1 VSKDWRVVES
11 PAVGDKKRDAHEAGQ
26 MIGRRQPPSVTD
38 AAEPRGFDDFDL
50 RIGDVMRGE
59 RATMGKSL
67 LDVQRELKIK
77 ATYIAAIENAD
88 VSAFETTGFIAG
100 YVRSYARYLGLDPE
114 WTFETFC
121 AEADF
126 TPLTGI
132 DKVTP
137 AKTRIKGPVF
147 QSKVQGAVTPERDP
161 IAQPRVSFAPA
172 ERSPLSTVE
181 PRAIGS
187 LLVLFALIGAIGY
200 GGWAVLKE
208 VQRVTVTPVESAPDA
223 VAQVDP
229 LDGVTFGDD
238 DAPGTPGVAA
248 TAPDALDRLYR
259 PQALETPV
267 MVARD
272 GPIAALD
279 PSEIGALA
287 QMQTDRPADAPG
299 PRELAASVPPGA
311 NGPAGYSTT
320 SDAIAAAVAEAAD
333 GGAET
338 GEPRTPQVTENLPE
352 VMLVAVRPAWV
363 RVRASDGTVLLERI
377 LEPGD
382 SWAVPATEAPPSL
395 RTGAAGAVYFAVN
408 GETYGPAGPNG
419 AVVDQIALT
428 GEALRQDYAVAD
440 VEGSPEAREAVAVA
454 EAALS
459 AEAAPGNTDDQ

>member
-1 VSKDWRVVES
+1 
-11 PAVGDKKRDAHEAGQ
+11 
-26 MIGRRQPPSVTD
+26 MIGRRQPPSGQGES
-38 AAEPRGFDDFDL
+38 APRGFDDFDL

-88 VSAFETTGFIAG
+88 ISAFETTGFVAG

-121 AEADF
+121 AEAGFVPPRGMDA
-126 TPLTGI
+126 GASA
-132 DKVTP
+132 P
-137 AKTRIKGPVF
+137 ARVKGPVF
-147 QSKVQGAVTPERDP
+147 HKPGRVAEAERDP
-161 IAQPRVSFAPA
+161 IAQPRVSFAPV
-172 ERSPLSTVE
+172 ERSPFAALE

-187 LLVLFALIGAIGY
+187 TLVLLALIGAIGY

-208 VQRVTVTPVESAPDA
+208 VQRVTVAPVDRAPDA

-229 LDGVTFGDD
+229 LSGVRFDGEGE
-238 DAPGTPGVAA
+238 APALAGVDAA
-248 TAPDALDRLYR
+248 TPDALERLYR

-267 MVARD
+267 MTARD

-279 PSEIGALA
+279 PASVGALA
-287 QMQTDRPADAPG
+287 GIVADDAG
-299 PRELAASVPPGA
+299 EPRRPGA
-311 NGPAGYSTT
+311 APAAPS
-320 SDAIAAAVAEAAD
+320 IAAAAPGVDAPTVPGAQAVDDPLARQAAP
-333 GGAET
+333 
-338 GEPRTPQVTENLPE
+338 EPQTPQVTVAPPQ

-363 RVRASDGTVLLERI
+363 RVRAADGTVLLERI

-382 SWAVPATEAPPSL
+382 SWEVPPSEAPPTL

-408 GETYGPAGPNG
+408 GQTYGPAGPNG

-428 GEALRQDYAVAD
+428 SEALSTEFALAD
-440 VEGSPEAREAVAVA
+440 PAASDAARAAVAVA
-454 EAALS
+454 EAALTQR
-459 AEAAPGNTDDQ
+459 AAPGAAETPPAQ